1 MQQSI
6 TQDQQRAIQEGVQ
19 PHYPSWPTSVPGPWE
34 TPPPEGMRPVANA
47 MRREQ
52 VLEIAY
58 NQETGEP
65 RLDRSP
71 DVTGGQPQPYAQSYD
86 QQEVAQRQTGQDL
99 LGKRKQRLYHIL
111 PAPHTKQRA
120 CNCQRNPGFY
130 KEPEHLCKSTYL
142 ICT

>member
-1 MQQSI
+1 MVQKQNVQDLASEEQKAMQQSI
-6 TQDQQRAIQEGVQ
+6 TQDQQRALQEGVPDGQ
-19 PHYPSWPTSVPGPWE
+19 RAIQEEVRPHYPTWPTSVPGPWE

-65 RLDRSP
+65 RQDRSP

-86 QQEVAQRQTGQDL
+86 QQEVAQRQTGQEL
-99 LGKRKQRLYHIL
+99 LGKRKQRL
-111 PAPHTKQRA
+111 
-120 CNCQRNPGFY
+120 
-130 KEPEHLCKSTYL
+130 
-142 ICT
+142 